1 MKMKVVD
8 AIRSGNPA
16 TLFSAFLYFDVS
28 FMVWVLLGAL
38 GVFIS
43 KDFGL
48 SATQKGLLVA
58 LPILGGSILRIPMG
72 ILTERIGPKRT
83 GIIGM
88 VITLLPLFLGWLFAT
103 NLTQLMAVGLLLGV
117 AGASFAVALPL
128 ASRWYPKEHQGLAMG
143 IAGAGNSGTVLAAL
157 FAPRLA
163 EYFGWQGVM
172 GLAAIPVLITLL
184 IFVLL
189 AKDSPEQPMPKG
201 LANYLA
207 LLKEKDTFRFC
218 FFYSITFGGFVGLAS
233 FLVIFFHDQYGLS
246 RVMAGNFA
254 AICVFAGSFFRP
266 FGGYLADRFG
276 GVKMLTVLFAAIA
289 LLALGIAALPPLPI
303 ATALLFFVMLSL
315 GMGNGSVF
323 QLVPQRFRSEIG
335 VATGVIGAA
344 GGLGGFFLP
353 AILGY
358 SKDVS
363 GSYGTGFALFA
374 LVSVLGLTFLQKV
387 KQEWSLSWLKRVV
400 ISDLAPSG
408 RVRMEVVFGG

>member
-88 VITLLPLFLGWLFAT
+88 VITLLPLLLGWLFAT

-201 LANYLA
+201 LANYFA

-289 LLALGIAALPPLPI
+289 LLMLGIAALPPLPI

-335 VATGVIGAA
+335 VATGVVGAA

-358 SKDVS
+358 FKDVT

-374 LVSVLGLTFLQKV
+374 LVSILGLTFLQKV
-387 KQEWSLSWLKRVV
+387 KQEWNLSWLKRVV